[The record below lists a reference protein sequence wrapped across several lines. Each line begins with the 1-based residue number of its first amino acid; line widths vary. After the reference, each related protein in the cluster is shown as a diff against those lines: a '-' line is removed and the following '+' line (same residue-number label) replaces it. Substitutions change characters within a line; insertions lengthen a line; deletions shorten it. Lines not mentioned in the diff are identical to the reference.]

1 MCSGEQARRA
11 LRSGEARRRWT
22 GEEGRAYVRA
32 MRELFNLRLMLRTT
46 VVVVLPL
53 VGGFVLW
60 EALGGEVTLSK
71 VMVVLAAVLPFVA
84 VAWLAYQH
92 LRAR

>member
-1 MCSGEQARRA
+1 M
-11 LRSGEARRRWT
+11 
-22 GEEGRAYVRA
+22 
-32 MRELFNLRLMLRTT
+32 RLMFRTA

-53 VGGFVLW
+53 VGGFVVW

-71 VMVVLAAVLPFVA
+71 LMAVLAATLPFVA